1 MTKGTVKKWFDDKGY
16 GFIGREGDADVFVH
30 FSSILVEGR
39 KSLNIGDTVEFEVE
53 AGRNGKPEAKNVQV
67 V

>member
-1 MTKGTVKKWFDDKGY
+1 MSKGTVKKWFDDKGY

-30 FSSILVEGR
+30 FSSIIAEGR